1 MANDVNQKHRI
12 PVTIKISNGP
22 RILDRGVIVF
32 EMWLKNETWEQG
44 FQSPALD
51 AVNVFRHFGEP
62 MPPTP
67 LLDSYVKALCAAF
80 GTDDY
85 RKLVGEKAYALF
97 SFGEHNE
104 TIEGLESARTGRRF
118 VHTTWARETFGK
130 AESPLEREQ
139 HRTKMELRH
148 IEYRRGELLRRLE
161 ALPAKFVDWS
171 K

>member
-1 MANDVNQKHRI
+1 MANDVNQKHRV
-12 PVTIKISNGP
+12 PVTIQIVSGP
-22 RILDRGVIVF
+22 RVEDHGVLVF
-32 EMWLKNETWEQG
+32 EMWLSSPTWEQG
-44 FQSPALD
+44 IQSPVLD
-51 AVNVFRHFGEP
+51 PVNGFT
-62 MPPTP
+62 MPKVTP

-104 TIEGLESARTGRRF
+104 MIEGLESARTGRRF
-118 VHTTWARETFGK
+118 THTVWAHETFGK

-139 HRTKMELRH
+139 HRTKMELRQ

>member
-1 MANDVNQKHRI
+1 MENNKHRI
-12 PVTIKISNGP
+12 PVTIKISGGP

-32 EMWLKNETWEQG
+32 EMWLESETWEQG

-104 TIEGLESARTGRRF
+104 MIEGLESARTGRRF
-118 VHTTWARETFGK
+118 THTTWARETFGK

-139 HRTKMELRH
+139 HRTKMELRQ